1 MKTVNASNLK
11 TGLVCALMPVLAAGM
26 LTACN
31 KKEAPKSESPAQ
43 AQIAAPAAAPILVT
57 GNDQMQYSLKAFE
70 VASGSEVVV
79 VLTNV
84 GTLAKEVMG
93 HNLTILNPGTVVAD
107 FATKAMTAKETDYQP
122 ASEAASVFAKTRLLG
137 PGESDTLRFTAPAAG
152 AYPYLCTFP
161 GHFAVMQGVMT
172 VK

>member
-1 MKTVNASNLK
+1 MKSLNTTKPAAL
-11 TGLVCALMPVLAAGM
+11 LVCALLPILAGGM
-26 LTACN
+26 LSACN
-31 KKEAPKSESPAQ
+31 KKDAPKSESMAQ
-43 AQIAAPAAAPILVT
+43 EQKAPAAAPIQVT

-70 VASGSEVVV
+70 VAAGSDVVV
-79 VLTNV
+79 VMTNV

-107 FATKAMTAKETDYQP
+107 FAIKAMAAKETGFIP
-122 ASEAASVFAKTRLLG
+122 ATETASILAHTRLLG

-152 AYPYLCTFP
+152 EYPYLCTFP